1 MAGDSVWTEFDSPNF
16 RVSSRGHGQG
26 AFVLLDYTSH
36 LPRVSHLIGAG
47 GPDVSPSHLAP
58 RHRVVAGGDSVR
70 PLSGPPD
77 EVNAAKAGWLQE
89 RLVERADGCYVM
101 SGFETGLFQGR
112 TYKWDADLEERVGA
126 LTPEQILAALRRH
139 IDPARISIVKA
150 GDFLKKQ

>member
-1 MAGDSVWTEFDSPNF
+1 
-16 RVSSRGHGQG
+16 
-26 AFVLLDYTSH
+26 
-36 LPRVSHLIGAG
+36 
-47 GPDVSPSHLAP
+47 
-58 RHRVVAGGDSVR
+58 
-70 PLSGPPD
+70 
-77 EVNAAKAGWLQE
+77 
-89 RLVERADGCYVM
+89 M